1 MDVNVDM
8 HDWTLTKIIYEW
20 EHDGLCRIFFRDR
33 ASKDRSVE
41 AHQVSA
47 LSIPRKEEWGP
58 SISVNSVTYKRSKD
72 HQEMNIEMQ
81 SGDVINVIASVIQ
94 ICET

>member
-8 HDWTLTKIIYEW
+8 HDWTLIKIVYEW
-20 EHDGLCRIFFRDR
+20 EHGGHCRIFFRDR
-33 ASKDRSVE
+33 SSTDRSVE
-41 AHQVSA
+41 AHQVST

-58 SISVNSVTYKRSKD
+58 SVSVNSVSYKRSKD

-81 SGDVINVIASVIQ
+81 SGDVISVTAYSIQ
-94 ICET
+94 LCET